1 MKGRGPAA
9 RCHDHMNVLR
19 PRIHDMQMPV
29 ANPAVVRNGLLD
41 NAALFLIQDE
51 FRFGHQP
58 SGRLLQF
65 GIW

>member
-1 MKGRGPAA
+1 
-9 RCHDHMNVLR
+9 MNVLR